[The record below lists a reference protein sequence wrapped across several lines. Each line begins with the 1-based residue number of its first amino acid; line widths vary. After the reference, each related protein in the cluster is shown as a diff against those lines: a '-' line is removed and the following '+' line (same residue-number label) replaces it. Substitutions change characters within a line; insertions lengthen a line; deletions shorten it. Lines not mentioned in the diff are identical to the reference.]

1 MKHKNDFKTKLLV
14 KSIGELR
21 EREMTQ
27 ASEVLVG
34 CIKHRNMLAS
44 SLEMAEPGMF
54 PLAFIRNPENIL
66 I

>member
-27 ASEVLVG
+27 ASEVLLG
-34 CIKHRNMLAS
+34 CIKQNGIITA
-44 SLEMAEPGMF
+44 F
-54 PLAFIRNPENIL
+54 PLRSIIH
-66 I
+66 